1 MLKVKGILLD
11 LDGTIVDSKEAYVE
25 AFKAALSAI
34 GRKNIDVE
42 KATEIPRR
50 LEQNLPIDDLVG
62 KANVQR
68 FLEAYLKTYYETTVR
83 KGKLMPHTAETLSIL
98 SKKAK
103 LALITM
109 RHVSKGTIIRELEK
123 FGIAKYFQS
132 VVTALNTHHPKPSP
146 EAFKKC
152 AETLGVK
159 INECIVVGDS
169 VADIRAGREAGAK
182 TVAVLSGIFSREE
195 LERENPDF
203 VIENIGQ
210 LLKILKQ

>member
-34 GRKNIDVE
+34 GRKNIDVK

-83 KGKLMPHTAETLSIL
+83 KGKLMPHNDNQRVGEI
-98 SKKAK
+98 
-103 LALITM
+103 
-109 RHVSKGTIIRELEK
+109 RHS
-123 FGIAKYFQS
+123 
-132 VVTALNTHHPKPSP
+132 
-146 EAFKKC
+146 
-152 AETLGVK
+152 
-159 INECIVVGDS
+159 
-169 VADIRAGREAGAK
+169 
-182 TVAVLSGIFSREE
+182 
-195 LERENPDF
+195 
-203 VIENIGQ
+203 
-210 LLKILKQ
+210 KILPVGCNSVEHPSS